1 MIVWSVWGKETKI
14 MSKPPKH
21 RGLGRGLDALI
32 HGGATRPGTVP
43 KKKVP
48 AKPAAKAASTPV
60 AVVEDA
66 NGSVRM
72 VAIHQVVKSPWQPRR
87 AFKPEALQELSD
99 SIKTMGVIQPVVVR
113 KVGNQ
118 FELIAGER
126 RFRASQAAGLTEI
139 PALLR
144 EVSDLEAMEMAL
156 IENVQ
161 REDLNLIEEAEGY
174 RALMAKAGLT
184 QEEISQ
190 RVGKARAT
198 VANSLRLLDLSDTI
212 KKALSDE
219 VLSAGHAKVLLGV
232 EETNRELLAAR
243 VVVQG
248 LSVRALEKL
257 VSGLNATGR
266 SGGKK
271 KTPGGGAPLDEKT
284 AKHLKF
290 LADRMQQELG
300 TKVILTP
307 SRLLAGGKREMGKI
321 MIEYFDNEDLS
332 RLLET
337 LNLSDLLS

>member
-1 MIVWSVWGKETKI
+1 
-14 MSKPPKH
+14 MSNKSKH

-43 KKKVP
+43 KKKPAAKPAGKVKSKPVP
-48 AKPAAKAASTPV
+48 APVKAKPAAHSDGT
-60 AVVEDA
+60 
-66 NGSVRM
+66 VRL
-72 VAIHQVVKSPWQPRR
+72 VPIHQVVKSPWQPRR
-87 AFKPEALQELSD
+87 EFKPEALQELSD
-99 SIKTMGVIQPVVVR
+99 SIKTKGVIQPVVVR
-113 KVGNQ
+113 KVGTQ

-126 RFRASQAAGLTEI
+126 RLRASQAAGLSEI

-184 QEEISQ
+184 QEEISR

-212 KKALSDE
+212 KKALADE
-219 VLSAGHAKVLLGV
+219 QLSAGHAKVLLGV

-243 VVVQG
+243 VMVQG

-257 VSGLNATGR
+257 ITGLNSTGKGGKTKKPAS
-266 SGGKK
+266 SGGRV
-271 KTPGGGAPLDEKT
+271 DEKT

-290 LADRMQQELG
+290 LANRMQQELG
-300 TKVILTP
+300 TKVVLSP
-307 SRLLAGGKREMGKI
+307 ARMLAGGKREMGQI
-321 MIEYFDNEDLS
+321 VIDYFDNEDLS

-337 LNLSDLLS
+337 LNLSDLV

>member
-1 MIVWSVWGKETKI
+1 MAKKS
-14 MSKPPKH
+14 KH

-43 KKKVP
+43 KKKAAATPVGK
-48 AKPAAKAASTPV
+48 AKPKAAAPATAAS
-60 AVVEDA
+60 AVHVD
-66 NGSVRM
+66 GTVRL

-87 AFKPEALQELSD
+87 EFKPEALQELTD
-99 SIKTMGVIQPVVVR
+99 SIKTQGVIQPVVVR
-113 KVGNQ
+113 KMGNQ

-184 QEEISQ
+184 QEEISKV
-190 RVGKARAT
+190 VGKARAT
-198 VANSLRLLDLSDTI
+198 VANSLRLLELSDTI
-212 KKALSDE
+212 KKALADE
-219 VLSAGHAKVLLGV
+219 KLSAGHAKVLLGV
-232 EETNRELLAAR
+232 EGTNRELLAAR
-243 VVVQG
+243 VMVQG

-257 VSGLNATGR
+257 ISGLNRPGKG
-266 SGGKK
+266 GGKK
-271 KTPGGGAPLDEKT
+271 KPASGSGGVDEKT

-290 LADRMQQELG
+290 LASRMQQELG
-300 TKVILTP
+300 TKVALVP
-307 SRLLAGGKREMGKI
+307 SRMLAGGKREMGQI
-321 MIEYFDNEDLS
+321 VIDYFDNEDLS

-337 LNLSDLLS
+337 LNLGDLV